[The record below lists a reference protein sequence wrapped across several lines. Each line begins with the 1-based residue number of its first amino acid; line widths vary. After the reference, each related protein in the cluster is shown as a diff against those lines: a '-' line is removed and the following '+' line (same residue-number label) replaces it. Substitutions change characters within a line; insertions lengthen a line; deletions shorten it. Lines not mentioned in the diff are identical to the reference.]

1 MTPEELID
9 KLNEIQVNK
18 CESKV
23 IEIKA
28 ANQGCPKRLFD
39 TLSSF
44 SNQDDGGVIIF
55 GVDEEND
62 YYECG
67 VYDPQ
72 DIQKKINEQCLQM
85 DPIVRPL
92 LTVAEKEGKY
102 FVSAEIPGIDIS
114 ERPCFYSGKGRL
126 KGSYVRIGDSD
137 EPMTE
142 YEIYSFEA
150 FRKKFQDDIR
160 PVSRATFSILD
171 TGLLGDY
178 IQRIKADKVN
188 LSALED
194 EKIYELMSITRNGE
208 VTLSSVFLFCK
219 YPQAFFPQLSIIALR
234 IAGESGAS
242 YDETGER
249 FIDNKRIEGNIPE
262 MLDQAIE
269 FVKKNMREKT
279 IINPSTGKRDDHT
292 EYPITAI
299 REAVLNTL
307 VHRDYSIYTENKPIQ
322 ITMYNDRI
330 EIQNPGGIYGRI
342 RVDQL
347 GKIQPDTRNPVLATA
362 LETLRITENRY
373 SGIPAIRRSMEAWGL
388 KDPVFSDER
397 GSFKVT
403 LYNDYGTLEYKE
415 DERVASKIEQLL
427 IFLNEPRSRKEI
439 ADYLGLSTTSY
450 AMQTYIQPL
459 LDRGK
464 VRMTDPSNPRSHNQ
478 RYVRV
483 KAVIAN

>member
-9 KLNEIQVNK
+9 KLNEIQVMK
-18 CESKV
+18 SESKLL
-23 IEIKA
+23 EIKA
-28 ANQGCPKRLFD
+28 AKQGCPKRLFD

-44 SNQDDGGVIIF
+44 SNQDDGGIIVF
-55 GVDEEND
+55 GVDEENGFK
-62 YYECG
+62 ECG

-85 DPIVRPL
+85 EPIVRPL
-92 LTVAEKEGKY
+92 LTVAEKDGKY

-126 KGSYVRIGDSD
+126 KGSYIRVGDSD

-150 FRKKFQDDIR
+150 YRKNYQDDIR
-160 PVSRATFSILD
+160 PVARATFSVLD
-171 TGLLGDY
+171 SDY
-178 IQRIKADKVN
+178 LKNYIYHLKEDKSN

-194 EKIYELMSITRNGE
+194 YMIYELVSITRNGE
-208 VTLSSVFLFCK
+208 ITLSSILLFCR

-234 IAGESGAS
+234 VAGVTYAS
-242 YDETGER
+242 ADETGER
-249 FIDNKRIEGNIPE
+249 FLDNRRIEGSIPE
-262 MLDQAIE
+262 MLDQTIE
-269 FVKKNMREKT
+269 FVKKNMRVKT
-279 IINPSTGKRDDHT
+279 IINPDTGKRDDRT

-299 REAVLNTL
+299 RETVLNTL

-322 ITMYNDRI
+322 VIMYNDRI

-373 SGIPAIRRSMEAWGL
+373 SGIPAIRRSMAEWGL
-388 KDPVFSDER
+388 SEPVFADER
-397 GSFKVT
+397 GTFKVT
-403 LYNDYGTLEYKE
+403 LYNDYGTPEVKAG
-415 DERVASKIEQLL
+415 DGVASRMEELL
-427 IFLNEPRSRKEI
+427 VFLNEPRSRKEI
-439 ADYLGLSTTSY
+439 TEFLGLTTTNY

-459 LDRGK
+459 LESGK
-464 VRMTDPSNPRSHNQ
+464 VRMTDPMNPRSHKQ
-478 RYVRV
+478 QFVRV
-483 KAVIAN
+483 KAIVVN